1 MRVLEPDS
9 YPQRARIGS
18 RLRGAR
24 IARHLTIKQVAESCG
39 LTEGFISRLERDLT
53 SPSVATLVSLCAV
66 LKIDAGEL
74 LSHTEAAHVQLATAP
89 RLAAQ
94 SPGTAEHLLTPRRE
108 NRLQVIRAVLD
119 PGTTGSSQ
127 NYSVNSPVHFV
138 HVLEGRMIL
147 SFPDQSWELLPGD
160 ALTFDGNESHTWTV
174 PDDTGATV
182 LWCLTPATGE

>member
-1 MRVLEPDS
+1 MRVLEAES

-24 IARHLTIKQVAESCG
+24 IARHLTIRQVAESCG

-74 LSHTEAAHVQLATAP
+74 LSHTEAARVRLATAP
-89 RLAAQ
+89 KLAAQ
-94 SPGTAEHLLTPRRE
+94 TGGTEERLLTPRRE
-108 NRLQVIRAVLD
+108 SRLQVIRAELA

-127 NYSVNSPVHFV
+127 HYSVNSPVHFA
-138 HVLEGRMIL
+138 HVLEGRMTL
-147 SFPDQSWELLPGD
+147 AFQDQSWDLEAGD
-160 ALTFDGNESHTWTV
+160 SLTFDGNESHTWTT
-174 PDDTGATV
+174 PADRGATV

>member
-1 MRVLEPDS
+1 MRILQAES

-66 LKIDAGEL
+66 LKIDAGQL
-74 LSHTEAAHVQLATAP
+74 LSHTEVAHVRLATAP
-89 RLAAQ
+89 KLA
-94 SPGTAEHLLTPRRE
+94 SEGESSDERLLTPRQE
-108 NRLQVIRAVLD
+108 NRLQVIHARLE

-138 HVLEGRMIL
+138 HVLDGTLTL
-147 SFPDQSWELLPGD
+147 SFQDQSWELEAGD
-160 ALTFDGNESHTWTV
+160 SLTFDGNESHTWTT
-174 PDDTGATV
+174 PADRSATV
-182 LWCLTPATGE
+182 MWCLTPATGE

>member
-1 MRVLEPDS
+1 MRVLEPDP

-66 LKIDAGEL
+66 LKIDAGDL
-74 LSHTEAAHVQLATAP
+74 LSHTEAAHIRLGSAP
-89 RLAAQ
+89 KLRTQ
-94 SPGTAEHLLTPRRE
+94 TEGNEEHLLTPRQE
-108 NRLQVIRAVLD
+108 SRLQVIHAVLD
-119 PGTTGSSQ
+119 PGATGSSQ

-138 HVLEGRMIL
+138 HVIEGRLTL
-147 SFPDQSWELLPGD
+147 SFQDGSWELVAGD
-160 ALTFDGNESHTWTV
+160 SLTFDGNESHTWTT
-174 PDDTGATV
+174 PEETGATV
-182 LWCLTPATGE
+182 IWCLTPATGE